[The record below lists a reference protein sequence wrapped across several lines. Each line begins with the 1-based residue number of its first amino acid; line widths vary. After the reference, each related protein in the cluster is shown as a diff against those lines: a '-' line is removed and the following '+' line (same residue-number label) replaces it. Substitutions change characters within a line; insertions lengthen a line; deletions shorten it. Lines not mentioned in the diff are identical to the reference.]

1 MIMDANAKPSY
12 YLDASFVYT
21 STSGSNPNTPSGSF
35 NLGAVPGDGPKY
47 YNGKFS
53 SAYFYDRVLSVVKSQ
68 RITMQLNRDLDY
80 NSN

>member
-35 NLGAVPGDGPKY
+35 NLGAVPGNGPKY

-53 SAYFYDRVLSVVKSQ
+53 SAYFYDRVLS
-68 RITMQLNRDLDY
+68 RR
-80 NSN
+80 